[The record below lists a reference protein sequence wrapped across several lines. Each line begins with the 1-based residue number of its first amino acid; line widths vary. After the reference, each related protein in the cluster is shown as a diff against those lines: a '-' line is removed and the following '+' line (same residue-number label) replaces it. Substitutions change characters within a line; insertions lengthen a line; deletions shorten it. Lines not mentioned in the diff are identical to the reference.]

1 MGSWFKRTSMTMFL
15 SMQYICFMNVY
26 VQEVEA
32 QIMAGLKRPTALSR
46 VGKSFV
52 NADVQCPKK
61 PRGRKKKSN
70 EKPEQVSA
78 PRPSAAACGFSTE
91 GMSDQEVWKKLQD
104 TYGTTPANEGMEKPS
119 GTNKRKKNAAKD
131 VVSTAVDNTETK
143 KHKKAKVEVE
153 HHDVAKASRASASSR
168 EKLDVKPK
176 EPSRASASWHETPDI
191 KPKKSKRKR
200 GPSKQA
206 PAKEPS
212 SSAPAPKRKAKKLS
226 EDEIQQQEAQ
236 RAAAA
241 KQAAKARV
249 SRKSSAY
256 HKAALAA
263 KKNGASKEEQ
273 VAAGKAVS

>member
-1 MGSWFKRTSMTMFL
+1 MGSWFKCTSMTMFL

-78 PRPSAAACGFSTE
+78 PAACGFSTE

-168 EKLDVKPK
+168 E
-176 EPSRASASWHETPDI
+176 SRASASWHETPDI